1 MCVLSFGKL
10 ILWQKYVTQQI
21 ASENNRIIHLKNE
34 PTLNQQWIRSKSKH
48 YWNDSCHGD
57 GDSELLNILGMAG
70 EKKWWWDEYKEGKNG
85 VNGNETMQ
93 QPEAGLMRPILA
105 GYLCDDDRERKK
117 NKKWAYMR
125 RALQDACM

>member
-1 MCVLSFGKL
+1 MFHNRLHQRTTESFIWKVNPHS
-10 ILWQKYVTQQI
+10 I
-21 ASENNRIIHLKNE
+21 NNELE
-34 PTLNQQWIRSKSKH
+34 RSKSKH

-70 EKKWWWDEYKEGKNG
+70 KKNWWRDEYKEGKNRL
-85 VNGNETMQ
+85 NGNEKMQ
-93 QPEAGLMRPILA
+93 QPEAGVMRPILA

-117 NKKWAYMR
+117 KNKKWAYMR